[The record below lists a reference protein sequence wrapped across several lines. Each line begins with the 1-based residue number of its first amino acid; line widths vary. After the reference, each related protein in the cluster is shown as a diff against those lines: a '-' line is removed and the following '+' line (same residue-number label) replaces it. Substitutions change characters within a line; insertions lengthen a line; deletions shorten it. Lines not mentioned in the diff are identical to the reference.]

1 MGALVGMCWLIGGP
15 GDRTGWQPGSQLVTP
30 MSHNG
35 RRTRRYSTNSVRSK
49 PKSSRSSSPTL
60 LRETLRGRI
69 VSDKINSAG
78 RRGSFSSDEVG
89 WTEQPERTLSRESTK
104 PLYLQDLF
112 VGSRGSTL
120 DDRQQGR
127 YESPDSVMS
136 NTQERKALFPPLERD
151 STIDLDGDAR
161 SGRKQTKPLAIRTTP
176 SVLQHTDSQDTLHP
190 TRAVDV
196 EDPPTFQEIFPA
208 SLPNNKP
215 FTYLSL
221 PPTPIT
227 SSPPLDATRFPT
239 TPAKP
244 PTSYQ
249 QPFSIWDYLQE
260 ELLATDFDS
269 HQEMKWERV
278 SNFLNIPYAIEK
290 VI

>member
-1 MGALVGMCWLIGGP
+1 MIGP
-15 GDRTGWQPGSQLVTP
+15 RDLRLLLVTP

-49 PKSSRSSSPTL
+49 SKSSRSSSPTL
-60 LRETLRGRI
+60 LRDTLRGRVASDRI
-69 VSDKINSAG
+69 VSAT
-78 RRGSFSSDEVG
+78 RRDSLSSDEVG
-89 WTEQPERTLSRESTK
+89 WTEQQQRALSKETTR

-112 VGSRGSTL
+112 VDPCGSSYNG
-120 DDRQQGR
+120 RQKGR
-127 YESPDSVMS
+127 YESPDSVVS
-136 NTQERKALFPPLERD
+136 NIKERSAVFPSSEQN
-151 STIDLDGDAR
+151 TTVDLDGDMR
-161 SGRKQTKPLAIRTTP
+161 SVRKQSKPLAIRTTP
-176 SVLQHTDSQDTLHP
+176 SVLQHADSQDTILP
-190 TRAVDV
+190 TGAVDV

-208 SLPNNKP
+208 PLSNNKP

-221 PPTPIT
+221 PPTPIAP
-227 SSPPLDATRFPT
+227 SPPLDTTTFPATPT
-239 TPAKP
+239 KP

-290 VI
+290 VT

>member
-1 MGALVGMCWLIGGP
+1 
-15 GDRTGWQPGSQLVTP
+15 

-49 PKSSRSSSPTL
+49 SKSSRPSSPTL
-60 LRETLRGRI
+60 LRESFRGRI
-69 VSDKINSAG
+69 VSDGINPVARHDSL
-78 RRGSFSSDEVG
+78 SSDEVG
-89 WTEQPERTLSRESTK
+89 RTEQRQRALSKETTK

-112 VGSRGSTL
+112 VDPRNPSSHG
-120 DDRQQGR
+120 RQKGG
-127 YESPDSVMS
+127 YESPDSVVS
-136 NTQERKALFPPLERD
+136 NGWTALFPSSEQNSTVD
-151 STIDLDGDAR
+151 SDGGVR
-161 SGRKQTKPLAIRTTP
+161 SGRKQSKPLAIRTTP
-176 SVLQHTDSQDTLHP
+176 SVLQHANSQDTILP
-190 TRAVDV
+190 TGAVDV

-208 SLPNNKP
+208 PTSNNKP

-227 SSPPLDATRFPT
+227 SSPPLGTTTFPATPI
-239 TPAKP
+239 KP
-244 PTSYQ
+244 STSYQ